1 MSSLNTLKNFVI
13 FVGDPLMGVLGF
25 LMFRYPETWAKMNAR
40 FSHEKFDSPMQL
52 ASTKRAGI
60 LMMILAAFSLVSMLT
75 LNLLVQLR

>member
-1 MSSLNTLKNFVI
+1 
-13 FVGDPLMGVLGF
+13 
-25 LMFRYPETWAKMNAR
+25 MFRYPEIWAKKNAR
-40 FSHEKFDSPMQL
+40 FSHEKFDLPMRL